1 MMDLNRRRLAV
12 AAVLLLV
19 VAAGAVG
26 AQTFLFTAGEGV
38 TINSTN
44 GPAVTLGEDL
54 GLSGQNPTT
63 SGDDGV
69 IVQNTTITGPQG
81 AATTLT
87 GPSSNA
93 PTLSSIDTAGGTLEV
108 DTTGIQT
115 VGVAGGITEVTYRDV
130 DLQSDTTEFEV
141 SGTGSIEIHGFAA
154 DEWVRVERVNGDDEL
169 VQADGS
175 GVATVNV
182 DSGADFTVVDTGGG
196 PTLSNPSPTNDEQFS
211 DTTVNLS
218 VNVSDPDFSADESV
232 DLQWYVDGSQAGT
245 TTVTEN
251 GTATF
256 EASVSEGGQHEWYV
270 NATDREGNEAT
281 SGSPSSPHTFATP
294 GTLYIR
300 DESNPTQLLDGTNV
314 EIRFYFGDDS
324 PGLIVNR
331 TASDGTID
339 MTGLPTNEPFV
350 VVANTD
356 GYYPR
361 RIYKE
366 DLIAGQSVY
375 LLNESKEA
383 VSPTFELIDY
393 SGQFNAEDTVMLIQ
407 RGLANESGTIDW
419 RTVQGDFFGAN
430 SQFPADL
437 RFNVRHRL
445 VLINTETGT
454 RRVKGQYTPTADGL
468 QEVVVRP
475 DGTVSL
481 QDPGAVITVSPS
493 TRTLLAVNDT
503 SVTVD
508 IDSQVTEI
516 ESWSVTMT
524 GTDSSGSSS
533 TLYST
538 SGSGT
543 GTIQPSLNLTGYGG
557 GEVEV
562 DVTTTLETGETKTE
576 TVTFTVRDTYDNEF
590 ALLSVLGVIT
600 TRLPGGGAGSGA
612 TTFAAMLV
620 TVFGTA
626 AVARAVPA
634 STEILGLIALVFVAA
649 FATVGWMSYDVLFIT
664 AIGFIAIA
672 ALRRG
677 I

>member
-1 MMDLNRRRLAV
+1 MIDLNRRRLAV
-12 AAVLLLV
+12 AAVLVLV
-19 VAAGAVG
+19 LAAGAVG
-26 AQTFLFTAGEGV
+26 AQTYLFTAGSGV
-38 TINSTN
+38 TINATN

-54 GLSGQNPTT
+54 GLAGTNPTT
-63 SGDDGV
+63 AGDDGA
-69 IVQNTTITGPQG
+69 IVQNTTVTGPQG
-81 AATTLT
+81 SAATITD
-87 GPSSNA
+87 PSSTA
-93 PTLSSIDTAGGTLEV
+93 PTLSSIDTNGGTLEAS
-108 DTTGIQT
+108 TNGIQT
-115 VGVAGGITEVTYRDV
+115 VGVTGGVTQITYRDV

-141 SGTGSIEIHGFAA
+141 SGTGAIEIHGFAA

-196 PTLSNPSPTNDEQFS
+196 PTLTNPSPTNDEQFS

-218 VNVSDPDFSADESV
+218 VDVSDPDMDADDSI
-232 DLQWYVDGSQAGT
+232 DLQWYVDGQQAGT
-245 TTVTEN
+245 TTATAN

-256 EASVSEGGQHEWYV
+256 EATVPEGGEHTWYV

-314 EIRFYFGDDS
+314 EIRFYFGNDQ

-331 TASDGTID
+331 TASDGTIN
-339 MTGLPTNEPFV
+339 MTGIPTNEPFV
-350 VVANTD
+350 VVADTD

-366 DLIAGQSVY
+366 DLIAGQNIY
-375 LLNESKEA
+375 LLNQSKEA

-393 SGQFNAEDTVMLIQ
+393 SGRFNADDTVMLIQ

-437 RFNVRHRL
+437 RFNTRHRL
-445 VLINTETGT
+445 VLINTETGART
-454 RRVKGQYTPTADGL
+454 VRGTYTPTTDGL
-468 QEVVVRP
+468 QEIVVRP
-475 DGTVSL
+475 DGTVTL
-481 QDPGAVITVSPS
+481 ADPGAVVTVSPS
-493 TRTLLAVNDT
+493 TRTLLAINDT
-503 SVTVD
+503 GVTVD
-508 IDSQVTEI
+508 IDSEVTAI
-516 ESWSVTMT
+516 ESWSVSVT
-524 GTDSSGSSS
+524 GSDSDGSSS

-543 GTIQPSLNLTGYGG
+543 GTIQPSFNLTGYGG
-557 GEVEV
+557 GEVVVE
-562 DVTTTLETGETKTE
+562 VTTTLEDGTTNTQS
-576 TVTFTVRDTYDNEF
+576 FTYQVRETYDNEF
-590 ALLSVLGVIT
+590 ALLSVLGTIT
-600 TRLPGGGAGSGA
+600 TELPGGGSGGA
-612 TTFAAMLV
+612 TTFVAMLV
-620 TVFGTA
+620 TIFGTA
-626 AVARAVPA
+626 AVAKSVPA
-634 STEILGLIALVFVAA
+634 STEILGLIALVFVAG
-649 FATVGWMSYDVLFIT
+649 FATIGWMSYDLLFIT
-664 AIGFIAIA
+664 AVGFIAIA